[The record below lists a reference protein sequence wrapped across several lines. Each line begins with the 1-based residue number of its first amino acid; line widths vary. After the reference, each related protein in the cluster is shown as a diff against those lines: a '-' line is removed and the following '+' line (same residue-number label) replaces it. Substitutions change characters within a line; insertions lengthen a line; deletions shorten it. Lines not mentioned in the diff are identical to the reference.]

1 MILKRLTPVYIILFL
16 TAYTSLVHLDAT
28 AQTNKDTSIKQLDE
42 VFISFN
48 KWEQNSKEIPNM
60 IEKVNLRDARLRNPQ
75 TTADLLGQIGSVFIQ
90 KSQLGGGSPM
100 IRGFATNRVL
110 MVVDGVRMNN
120 AIYRSGNTQNIISID
135 PLALEGAEVVF
146 GPGSLIYGSDA
157 IGGVMDFHTLE
168 PKFSINKKLLVKGS
182 STIRYA
188 SANRENT
195 FHSDVNIA
203 GKRWSFLTSFTYS
216 KFDDLKMGI
225 NGPDSYLRNEYV
237 ERINNTDSILKN
249 NNPRIQRFSGYDQ
262 INLLNKVKYRI
273 NDKMDLVYSFTYAG
287 TSDAPR
293 YDRLIQYRN
302 GKLRFAEWSY
312 GPMLWRMH
320 SFTLTDNKKRKLS
333 DGARLVIG
341 YQNYA
346 ESRIDRTRATTIR
359 NIQAESVDV
368 YSLNW
373 DAQKK
378 LGKGLFFYG
387 LEYVFNQVGSV
398 GSRTNISSS
407 VVSPY
412 VSRYPNNSRWQ
423 TSGIYGSYKVNVG
436 EQLTVLTGL
445 RYSYNQLN
453 ANFDTTFIK
462 FPYQRTKIQDGGL
475 TGNLG
480 LVFRPSKSIQ
490 LNGNLSSGYR
500 MPNVDDV
507 GKLFESVPGNLTV
520 PNPGLASEYA
530 WNAELGTVLRL
541 SDKLKIELNVFH
553 TWLNNAIS
561 LRTYQFNGRDSIL
574 FDGVLSKVQALQNVS
589 TATVW
594 GVQTSVHYKISKDL
608 FIQSFAN
615 WINGKETDDDKNEQV
630 PLRHAPPFYGNTNL
644 RYSKDKV
651 FIEFSAAYNGEVS
664 AVNLAPVEQAKTDIY
679 AKDANG
685 KPYCPAWYTINLKA
699 SYQLNKSTSITAGW
713 ENITNQRYRAYSSG
727 IVAAG
732 SNFIFSIRRFI

>member
-1 MILKRLTPVYIILFL
+1 MILKRLTLSYIILFL
-16 TAYTSLVHLDAT
+16 TAYISLVHSDAT
-28 AQTNKDTSIKQLDE
+28 AQVNKDTSVKQLDE

-120 AIYRSGNTQNIISID
+120 AIYRSGNIQNIISID
-135 PLALEGAEVVF
+135 PLTLDGAEVIF

-168 PKFSINKKLLVKGS
+168 PKFSSNNQLIIRGS

-188 SANRENT
+188 SANKENT
-195 FHSDVNIA
+195 FHADMNVANS
-203 GKRWSFLTSFTYS
+203 KWSFVGSFTYS
-216 KFDDLKMGI
+216 KFGDLKMGI
-225 NGPDSYLRNEYV
+225 HGPDSYLRKEYI
-237 ERINNTDSILKN
+237 ERINNVDSIIPN
-249 NNPRIQRFSGYDQ
+249 RDPRIQRFSGYDQ
-262 INLLNKVKYRI
+262 VNLLQKVRYI
-273 NDKMDLVYSFTYAG
+273 LNNNIDLIYSFTYAG
-287 TSDAPR
+287 TSEAPR

-302 GKLRFAEWSY
+302 NKLRFAEWSY

-320 SFTLTDNKKRKLS
+320 SLTLTDSKKRLIS
-333 DGARLVIG
+333 DGNRLVIG

-346 ESRIDRTRATTIR
+346 ESRIDRTRASTNR
-359 NIQAESVDV
+359 NIQSESVDA
-368 YSLNW
+368 YSINW

-378 LGKGLFFYG
+378 IGKGSFFYG
-387 LEYVFNQVGSV
+387 FEYVFNQVGSV
-398 GSRTNISSS
+398 GSRTNINTSA
-407 VVSPY
+407 VSPF

-423 TSGIYGSYKVNVG
+423 TSGIYGSYKVNLHEKVT
-436 EQLTVLTGL
+436 LLTGM

-462 FPYQRTKIQDGGL
+462 FPYQQTNIKDGGL

-480 LVFRPSKSIQ
+480 LVYRPSEHVQI
-490 LNGNLSSGYR
+490 NGNLSTGYR

-520 PNPGLASEYA
+520 PNPSLQSEYA
-530 WNAELGTVLRL
+530 WNAELGTVMRL
-541 SDKLKIELNVFH
+541 TDKLKIELNVFH
-553 TWLNNAIS
+553 TWLNNAIT
-561 LRTYQFNGRDSIL
+561 LRPYQFNGKDSIS
-574 FDGVLSKVQALQNVS
+574 FNGVMSRVQSLQNVS

-594 GVQTSVHYKISKDL
+594 GVQTSVHYKIGRDL

-615 WINGKETDDDKNEQV
+615 WINGKETDDVRNEQV
-630 PLRHAPPFYGNTNL
+630 PLRHAAPFYGNTNV
-644 RYSKDKV
+644 RYSRNKL

-664 AVNLAPVEQAKTDIY
+664 ATELAPVEQIKTDIY
-679 AKDANG
+679 AKDTNG
-685 KPYCPAWYTINLKA
+685 KPYSPSWYTLNLKTA
-699 SYQLNKSTSITAGW
+699 YQIDSKTSITAGL
-713 ENITNQRYRAYSSG
+713 ENITNQRYRPYSSG

-732 SNFIFSIRRFI
+732 SNFILSLRRTL

>member
-1 MILKRLTPVYIILFL
+1 MILKRLTPLYIILFL
-16 TAYTSLVHLDAT
+16 TAFISLIPSHT
-28 AQTNKDTSIKQLDE
+28 KAQAKKDTSVKELDE
-42 VFISFN
+42 VYISFN

-120 AIYRSGNTQNIISID
+120 AIYRSGNVQNIISID
-135 PLALEGAEVVF
+135 PLTLDGAEVVF

-168 PKFSINKKLLVKGS
+168 PKFSSNNKLAIKGS

-188 SANRENT
+188 SANNENT
-195 FHSDVNIA
+195 FHADFNVANR
-203 GKRWSFLTSFTYS
+203 KWSFVSSFTYS
-216 KFDDLKMGI
+216 KFGDLKMGVH
-225 NGPDSYLRNEYV
+225 GPASYLRNEYL
-237 ERINNTDSILKN
+237 ERINNVDSIIPNKD
-249 NNPRIQRFSGYDQ
+249 PRIQRFSGYEQ
-262 INLLNKVKYRI
+262 VNLLQKVKYKF
-273 NDKMDLVYSFTYAG
+273 NDYIDLTYSFTYAG
-287 TSDAPR
+287 TGEAPR

-302 GKLRFAEWSY
+302 NKLRFAEWSY
-312 GPMLWRMH
+312 GTMLWRMH
-320 SFTLTDNKKRKLS
+320 SFTLTDNKKRSLS

-346 ESRIDRTRATTIR
+346 ESRIDRTRATSTR
-359 NIQAESVDV
+359 NIQSESVDA

-378 LGKGLFFYG
+378 IGKGSFFYG
-387 LEYVFNQVGSV
+387 LEYVFNHVGSV
-398 GSRTNISSS
+398 GSRTNISSG
-407 VVSPY
+407 VVTPF

-423 TSGIYGSYKVNVG
+423 TSGIYGSYKVNLH
-436 EQLTVLTGL
+436 EKLTLLTGL

-462 FPYQRTKIQDGGL
+462 FPYQKTNIKDGGL

-480 LVFRPSKSIQ
+480 LVYRPSERVQI
-490 LNGNLSSGYR
+490 NGNLSTGYR
-500 MPNVDDV
+500 MPNVDDI

-520 PNPGLASEYA
+520 PNPDIQSEYA
-530 WNAELGTVLRL
+530 WNAELGTVVRL
-541 SDKLKIELNVFH
+541 SDKFKIEMNVFH
-553 TWLNNAIS
+553 TWLNNAIT
-561 LRTYQFNGRDSIL
+561 LRPYQFNGRDSIL

-594 GVQTSVHYKISKDL
+594 GVQTSVHYKFSRDL

-615 WINGKETDDDKNEQV
+615 WINGKETDDLRNKQV
-630 PLRHAPPFYGNTNL
+630 PLRHAAPFYGNTNL
-644 RYSKDKV
+644 RYSRDKIFV
-651 FIEFSAAYNGEVS
+651 EFSAAYNGEVS
-664 AVNLAPVEQAKTDIY
+664 AADLAPVEQAKTDIY
-679 AKDANG
+679 AKDADG
-685 KPYCPAWYTINLKA
+685 KPYSPGWYTLNIKA
-699 SYQLNKSTSITAGW
+699 SYQIGPKTSLTAGW
-713 ENITNQRYRAYSSG
+713 ENITNQRYRPYSSG
-727 IVAAG
+727 IVANG
-732 SNFIFSIRRFI
+732 SNFIFSVRRAL

>member
-1 MILKRLTPVYIILFL
+1 MTPLFFIN
-16 TAYTSLVHLDAT
+16 TTIG
-28 AQTNKDTSIKQLDE
+28 QKKDSAVVDLDE
-42 VFISFN
+42 VVISFN
-48 KWEQNSKEIPNM
+48 KWEQNRKEVPNM

-120 AIYRSGNTQNIISID
+120 AIYRSGNIQNIISID
-135 PLALEGAEVVF
+135 PLSLEDAEVVF

-157 IGGVMDFHTLE
+157 IGGVMDFHTLTPVFAE
-168 PKFSINKKLLVKGS
+168 TKKIQIKGS
-182 STIRYA
+182 STLRYA
-188 SANRENT
+188 TANKENT
-195 FHSDVNIA
+195 FHTDFNISK
-203 GKRWSFLTSFTYS
+203 GRWAFVSSFTYS
-216 KFDDLKMGI
+216 KYEDLKMGVH
-225 NGPDSYLRNEYV
+225 GPDAYLRNEYV
-237 ERINNTDSILKN
+237 ERINNIDSIVSN
-249 NNPRIQRFSGYDQ
+249 NNRRIQRFSGYEQ
-262 INLLNKVKYRI
+262 LNLLQKVRYRL
-273 NDKMDLVYSFTYAG
+273 NDNMDLTYSFTYAG
-287 TSDAPR
+287 TGEAPR

-302 GKLRFAEWSY
+302 NKLRFAEWSY

-320 SFTLTDNKKRKLS
+320 SLTLTDNKKRMLS

-346 ESRIDRTRATTIR
+346 ESRIDRTRSTTTR
-359 NIQAESVDV
+359 NIQSESVDA

-378 LGKGLFFYG
+378 IGKGAFFYG
-387 LEYVFNQVGSV
+387 FEYVFNQVGSV
-398 GSRTNISSS
+398 GSRTNITNG
-407 VVSPY
+407 VVSPF

-423 TSGIYGSYKVNVG
+423 TNGIYGSYKMNLHEKVT
-436 EQLTVLTGL
+436 LLTGL

-462 FPYQRTKIQDGGL
+462 FPYQKTNIKDGGL

-480 LVFRPSKSIQ
+480 IVYRPSDKLQ
-490 LNGNLSSGYR
+490 LNGNFSTGYR

-507 GKLFESVPGNLTV
+507 GKLFESIPGNLTV
-520 PNPGLASEYA
+520 PNPNLTSEYA
-530 WNAELGTVLRL
+530 WNLEMGIVWKASDRL
-541 SDKLKIELNVFH
+541 KVEFNVFH
-553 TWLNNAIS
+553 TWLNNAIT
-561 LRTYQFNGRDSIL
+561 LRPYQFDGKDSIA
-574 FDGVLSKVQALQNVS
+574 FNGVMSKVQALQNVS

-594 GVQTSVHYKISKDL
+594 GVQTSVHYKISRDL
-608 FIQSFAN
+608 FLQSFAN
-615 WINGKETDDDKNEQV
+615 WINGKETDDTKNEQV

-644 RYSKDKV
+644 RYSRDKL

-664 AVNLAPVEQAKTDIY
+664 AADLAPVEQAKTDIY

-685 KPYCPAWYTINLKA
+685 KSYCPAWYTLNLKA
-699 SYQLNKSTSITAGW
+699 SYQIDSKTSITAGW
-713 ENITNQRYRAYSSG
+713 ENITNQRYRPYSSG

-732 SNFIFSIRRFI
+732 SNLIFSVRRAL